1 VNADVDGDGQL
12 VPGNIRPSKAL
23 FGVRLHASTVVDG
36 NSRDPGDDSRN
47 VLLLISTSTGAR
59 WTDMGQKLGL
69 GAIVVLVGWF
79 VVTAPDP
86 AATTVRHA
94 ADSAGHVLHQISVF
108 VRDIWP

>member
-1 VNADVDGDGQL
+1 MNADGDGDGDL
-12 VPGNIRPSKAL
+12 LPGEIRPSNHHL
-23 FGVRLHASTVVDG
+23 GSFHAIRWSSRST
-36 NSRDPGDDSRN
+36 NPGDDSHN
-47 VLLLISTSTGAR
+47 VLLLISTSSGAR